1 MESIGI
7 PLARGIHLLATLA
20 VFGTLLFV
28 ALVAPPALALGGRG
42 AAAAERQLGRM
53 ALGGLLTA
61 VLAGLAWLA
70 AEAARMSDAASL
82 GAALGA
88 APTVLFH
95 TRFGEALQIR
105 LILLGIT
112 ALAGTLGR
120 GAGARWV
127 AAVLAGAALLPQ
139 AWMGHP
145 AAAENSLLLVASV
158 LHVLAAGA
166 WLGALPA
173 LFLVVRKTPGTGAAI
188 AAERFSPLGLTSV
201 VILAVTAWIQGVQ
214 LIGDEGAL
222 AGTDYGRVAVGKL
235 AAFALL
241 LMLAAINRFRLTP
254 ALRGDHPER
263 TGRHLLS
270 SIGIE
275 TALGVGVVLAASMLA
290 TLTPG
295 AHEQAVWPFSLR
307 PNMAL
312 LADKDVRN
320 AFIEA
325 ALLLVAAVGLAGR
338 AALFRR
344 WRWPVL
350 AAAVGLV
357 YYANRVVDDAPFL
370 DPMLIEAHPTSYY
383 HSPTGF
389 TATSIAQGAQLFAAN
404 CVSCH
409 GADARGDGPLSSH
422 LPVPPANLTQ
432 EHVWGHSD
440 GELFWWLTSGIAT
453 RRYGQVMPAFGRA
466 LSDDDRWALIDF
478 IHAHLAG
485 ATLARTKPWP
495 LPVQPPAIQAV
506 CGDTSTVAIEDLR
519 GKFVRIIATQPTAEL
534 AEKSEL
540 PTIEL
545 VRQPAEGPGCIASGE
560 EVWSAYAIIA
570 GVTAERLAGTQFL
583 VDPNGWLRMILAPEA
598 SAAWSTREGLATA
611 VNEIAAHPLVASA
624 AHHHHH

>member
-7 PLARGIHLLATLA
+7 PLARGLHLAATLL
-20 VFGTLLFV
+20 VFGTLLFT
-28 ALVAPPALALGGRG
+28 ALIAPSALAFGGRE
-42 AAAAERQLGRM
+42 AAAAERQLGRL
-53 ALGGLLTA
+53 ALGGLLAAT
-61 VLAGLAWLA
+61 LAGLAWLA
-70 AEAARMSDAASL
+70 LEAGRMADAASL
-82 GAALGA
+82 GDALGA

-95 TRFGEALQIR
+95 TRFGAALQIR
-105 LILLGIT
+105 LVLLGIT
-112 ALAGTLGR
+112 ALAVTLGR
-120 GAGARWV
+120 GAGARWI
-127 AAVLAGAALLPQ
+127 AAVLAGGALLPQ

-145 AAAENSLLLVASV
+145 AAADSSLLLVASV

-173 LFLVVRKTPGTGAAI
+173 LFLLVRKTPGTGAAV
-188 AAERFSPLGLTSV
+188 AAEQFSRLGLPSV
-201 VILAVTAWIQGVQ
+201 LILAGTAWIQSVQ

-222 AGTDYGRVAVGKL
+222 AGTDYGRLAVGKL
-235 AAFALL
+235 AVFALL

-254 ALRGDHPER
+254 ALRGDRSER
-263 TGRHLLS
+263 TGRHMLA
-270 SIGIE
+270 SIGAE
-275 TALGVGVVLAASMLA
+275 TALGLGVVLAASVLA

-295 AHEQAVWPFSLR
+295 AHEQAVWPFPLR
-307 PNMAL
+307 PNKAL

-325 ALLLVAAVGLAGR
+325 ALLLVIAVGLVGR

-383 HSPTGF
+383 HSPTGV

-404 CVSCH
+404 CAACH
-409 GADARGDGPLSSH
+409 GADGRGDGPLASH
-422 LPVPPANLTQ
+422 LPVRPANLTQ

-440 GELFWWLTSGIAT
+440 GEMFWWLTSGIAT
-453 RRYGQVMPAFGRA
+453 RRYGQVMPAFGHA

-485 ATLARTKPWP
+485 ATLATTRPWR
-495 LPVQPPAIQAV
+495 LPVPAPAIQAV
-506 CGDTSTVAIEDLR
+506 CGDTSSVVLEELR
-519 GKFVRIIATQPTAEL
+519 GKFVRVVATRPGAAL
-534 AEKSEL
+534 AEKSDL

-545 VRQPAEGPGCIASGE
+545 ARQQAEGPGCIASGE
-560 EVWSAYAIIA
+560 EAWTAYAIIA
-570 GVTAERLAGTQFL
+570 GVTPEQLAGTQFL
-583 VDPNGWLRMILAPEA
+583 IDPSGWLRMVLAPQA
-598 SAAWSTREGLATA
+598 SAEWSTPEGLATA
-611 VNEIAAHPLVASA
+611 VAAIAAHPLVAA
-624 AHHHHH
+624 AQHHHH